1 MPGGR
6 HEAELASPL
15 TTAVHE
21 REQARHLRRRD
32 RESQASTLVVSTTHY
47 RTRHSGPRSGNILL
61 PEALAKLV
69 IVMSLALNSPLI
81 GPVTMPSKPQLGA
94 VSSAISRPTPLS
106 FSTTT
111 YEPSCWS
118 LSKVAI
124 TVSTLGISCPGLT
137 MNRRGFDRTS

>member
-1 MPGGR
+1 MNENRRAIYGDV
-6 HEAELASPL
+6 
-15 TTAVHE
+15 TANPK
-21 REQARHLRRRD
+21 RQLWWCPRRN
-32 RESQASTLVVSTTHY
+32 Y